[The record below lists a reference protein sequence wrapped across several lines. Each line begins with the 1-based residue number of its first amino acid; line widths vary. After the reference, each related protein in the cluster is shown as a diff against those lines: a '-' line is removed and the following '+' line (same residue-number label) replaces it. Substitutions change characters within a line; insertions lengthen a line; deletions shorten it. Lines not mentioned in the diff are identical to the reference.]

1 VGSALGYLL
10 AGVTTLFVR
19 TPLNDPPSPEDRR
32 GAVAS
37 LVDGFRFVSA
47 VPIIRTGIGVFAL
60 LNLAYGGA
68 FVSINL
74 HLAIHTAPL
83 LIALVDVASGAALLA
98 GSIAAPSVVR
108 RFPSGP
114 LAVVCLAP
122 SVLGGFGLALAQ
134 GYLEYV
140 LLAVLMS
147 VFIPP
152 VNAGLLG
159 YVSAIMPQTMQ
170 ARMNSA
176 LSLSW
181 TLVAPLAPLL
191 GGALLSAFGIGW
203 SLAAFATLLL
213 AGFIALAA
221 NRAVRRVG
229 RPETWEHDLVAW
241 PPRSAPS

>member
-1 VGSALGYLL
+1 
-10 AGVTTLFVR
+10 
-19 TPLNDPPSPEDRR
+19 
-32 GAVAS
+32 
-37 LVDGFRFVSA
+37 
-47 VPIIRTGIGVFAL
+47 
-60 LNLAYGGA
+60 
-68 FVSINL
+68 
-74 HLAIHTAPL
+74 
-83 LIALVDVASGAALLA
+83 
-98 GSIAAPSVVR
+98 
-108 RFPSGP
+108 
-114 LAVVCLAP
+114 
-122 SVLGGFGLALAQ
+122 
-134 GYLEYV
+134 V

-229 RPETWEHDLVAW
+229 RPETWEHHLVAW